1 MAPGATTI
9 DDLAAAILAAGGV
22 TTQSSSNKSQAQQEE
37 ASNGDATMNDDNHS
51 PSNLSRLE
59 SWLGLPEAAAV
70 STEDDFDDAG
80 MMATMMEDVAPFD
93 APFYQALEELLVQ
106 SWQPD
111 ETTSASSSSTTLMYH
126 SNCLLDLTNVSPREI
141 SLMDAMES
149 VRITRLFRYWMDLNV
164 LGSDRMMRTEDDEE
178 RSSSHAHT
186 TVSEWLLL
194 ECHSNSNFTPDGTT
208 SSTQKPHK
216 GARLI
221 AALYSHIESLPQ
233 LQSQIHLYS
242 QSLMRGEGRAV
253 LNNNANTQARLAQY
267 QEAQQISARLN
278 KEWEEHLERLE
289 AIVGEWYTIGTPEIR
304 RQCRMLLGSVW
315 SKFVARAGTGG
326 GVKMENTS
334 SSGIPMTLRVL
345 HRILLGSESSSI
357 GSRVHE
363 HLLIYHLIPL
373 HRPNSMV
380 LWRDQTSLLELY
392 HEPLVQC
399 IAFILQKQP
408 SWIPKTMAGLL
419 DPEVRKA
426 LLSVELAIS
435 CSFQCL
441 YKDWLILTCSS
452 AVTMMMIQTMFRYGQ
467 RVKIH
472 RN

>member
-1 MAPGATTI
+1 
-9 DDLAAAILAAGGV
+9 
-22 TTQSSSNKSQAQQEE
+22 
-37 ASNGDATMNDDNHS
+37 
-51 PSNLSRLE
+51 
-59 SWLGLPEAAAV
+59 
-70 STEDDFDDAG
+70 
-80 MMATMMEDVAPFD
+80 
-93 APFYQALEELLVQ
+93 
-106 SWQPD
+106 
-111 ETTSASSSSTTLMYH
+111 
-126 SNCLLDLTNVSPREI
+126 
-141 SLMDAMES
+141 
-149 VRITRLFRYWMDLNV
+149 
-164 LGSDRMMRTEDDEE
+164 MRTEEDEAE
-178 RSSSHAHT
+178 GSLFHTHT
-186 TVSEWLLL
+186 TVSQWLLL
-194 ECHSNSNFTPDGTT
+194 ECHPNATITPGDTT

-467 RVKIH
+467 RVEIH